1 MAERYELG
9 QLLIMKGVI
18 TQEQLEEALA
28 LQKKT
33 KKFLGEILVENGYVS
48 REALL
53 ECLTEQK
60 KADFIR
66 LSRVKGIKPEVVKLI
81 PEVIARR
88 YTVVAIALSEDVLV
102 VAMKDP
108 TDIVAIDTI
117 KRITDKK
124 VKVVKADEKEI
135 LERIDRFY
143 TNTGDLTETIAAL
156 GDVKEST
163 EEEIDVNQLKIAA
176 EDAPIVKFVNT
187 IFFQAVEKRATDI
200 HLEPMQDGVS
210 LRFRIDGVLHQM
222 QGPPKT
228 SYPGIVTRLKIMA
241 SLDIGERRLPQDGR
255 IRILVGSK
263 ELDIRVST
271 LPTIFGEKIVM
282 RILDRETVL
291 LGMEQLG
298 FEPEDLKI
306 FQEALM
312 KPYGMI
318 IVTGPTGSG
327 KTTTLYAGLSYI
339 NSPDINIITIED
351 PVEYAIPG
359 INQVQVKPKIGLTFP
374 AVLRTLL
381 RQDPDVIMVGEIRDL
396 ETAQIAVQASLTGHL
411 VISTLHTNDTVSS
424 ITRLSY
430 MGVEPYLLADSLNII
445 LAQRL
450 VRKICPNCKEEDPEA
465 EEFINKHGLS
475 LGKNIILYRGK
486 GCSDCDNTGYHG
498 RVAIYE
504 ILNISK
510 PIRKMIVENASD
522 DEIRELAKQQGL
534 VTLREAA
541 IKKAIAGITT
551 IREALSSTL
560 SL

>member
-1 MAERYELG
+1 
-9 QLLIMKGVI
+9 
-18 TQEQLEEALA
+18 
-28 LQKKT
+28 
-33 KKFLGEILVENGYVS
+33 
-48 REALL
+48 
-53 ECLTEQK
+53 
-60 KADFIR
+60 
-66 LSRVKGIKPEVVKLI
+66 
-81 PEVIARR
+81 
-88 YTVVAIALSEDVLV
+88 
-102 VAMKDP
+102 
-108 TDIVAIDTI
+108 
-117 KRITDKK
+117 
-124 VKVVKADEKEI
+124 
-135 LERIDRFY
+135 
-143 TNTGDLTETIAAL
+143 
-156 GDVKEST
+156 
-163 EEEIDVNQLKIAA
+163 
-176 EDAPIVKFVNT
+176 
-187 IFFQAVEKRATDI
+187 
-200 HLEPMQDGVS
+200 
-210 LRFRIDGVLHQM
+210 
-222 QGPPKT
+222 
-228 SYPGIVTRLKIMA
+228 
-241 SLDIGERRLPQDGR
+241 
-255 IRILVGSK
+255 
-263 ELDIRVST
+263 
-271 LPTIFGEKIVM
+271 M

>member
-1 MAERYELG
+1 M
-9 QLLIMKGVI
+9 
-18 TQEQLEEALA
+18 
-28 LQKKT
+28 
-33 KKFLGEILVENGYVS
+33 
-48 REALL
+48 
-53 ECLTEQK
+53 TEQK

-66 LSRVKGIKPEVVKLI
+66 LSRVKGIKPEVVRLI

-88 YTVVAIALSEDVLV
+88 YIVLAIALSDDVLV

-124 VKVVKADEKEI
+124 INVVKADENEI

-143 TNTGDLTETIAAL
+143 MNTGDLTETIAAL
-156 GDVKEST
+156 EDVNEAT
-163 EEEIDVNQLKIAA
+163 EEIDVNQLKIAA

-200 HLEPMQDGVS
+200 HLEPMQDEVF

-222 QGPPKT
+222 QAPPKT
-228 SYPGIVTRLKIMA
+228 SYSGIVTRLKIMA
-241 SLDIGERRLPQDGR
+241 SLDISERRLPQDGR

-263 ELDIRVST
+263 ELDIRIST

-298 FEPEDLKI
+298 FEPEELKI
-306 FQEALM
+306 FQDALM

-351 PVEYAIPG
+351 PVEYAISG

-430 MGVEPYLLADSLNII
+430 MGVEPYLLADSLNLV

-465 EEFINKHGLS
+465 EEFLKKHGLS
-475 LGKNIILYRGK
+475 LDKNVILYRGR
-486 GCSDCDNTGYHG
+486 GCGDCDNTGYHG

-504 ILNISK
+504 ILNVSRAL
-510 PIRKMIVENASD
+510 RKMIVENVSD
-522 DEIRELAKQQGL
+522 DEIRELAKQHGL